1 LTRTNVNDYR
11 ANLVGYSEASVS
23 SWAASRFGLPWRMTQ
38 TIAST
43 VRVTL
48 AAMPTIQNQL
58 MKKAGGLPASP
69 RVHRFAPCYA
79 AFFSSAGFFFSSV
92 AGSGRSISVTSAIGA
107 LSPLRMPLFKMR
119 R

>member
-1 LTRTNVNDYR
+1 
-11 ANLVGYSEASVS
+11 
-23 SWAASRFGLPWRMTQ
+23 MTQ

-48 AAMPTIQNQL
+48 ATMPTIQNQL

-69 RVHRFAPCYA
+69 YVLHCAPAYA
-79 AFFSSAGFFFSSV
+79 AFFSSAGFFSSAV
-92 AGSGRSISVTSAIGA
+92 GSGRSISVTSAIGA
-107 LSPLRMPLFKMR
+107 LSPLRMPFFRMR